1 MKKTIL
7 IVGLAA
13 TVLVGCNTVNQKQYN
28 LVTEVPAGYTA
39 KQVEN
44 AIIETGK
51 ARRWKIT
58 NAGSGRLMAT
68 QSVAGGISAK
78 TEVTYSGRSYSFKL
92 LSSTGL
98 RQTETSAHRRYNSW
112 IHKWNDDIKLKLK
125 IQ

>member
-7 IVGLAA
+7 SVGLAA

-58 NAGSGRLMAT
+58 NAGSGRLLET
-68 QSVAGGISAK
+68 NRDK
-78 TEVTYSGRSYSFKL
+78 C
-92 LSSTGL
+92 SSPL
-98 RQTETSAHRRYNSW
+98 
-112 IHKWNDDIKLKLK
+112 
-125 IQ
+125 